1 MEHLGTLQKS
11 CIALMGTDR
20 QTDRQTHR
28 QTHREGTFA
37 LLRLLSEPKILQY
50 CLFVCNDTLFII
62 NENYGD
68 KTITSVRSGERWFSV
83 KDREEKVSSKVLGDE
98 EDGWLFEAWQV

>member
-1 MEHLGTLQKS
+1 MV
-11 CIALMGTDR
+11 
-20 QTDRQTHR
+20 
-28 QTHREGTFA
+28 
-37 LLRLLSEPKILQY
+37 